1 MAYKGKCAH
10 GKLKSPVTNRDG
22 SKRYCKLAK
31 KPKRAEARTERKSQA
46 RDMRLLIV
54 VRNER
59 EKDKSF

>member
-31 KPKRAEARTERKSQA
+31 KTKKGRSQDRKKKSGEGHEVAYRRAKRKGKR
-46 RDMRLLIV
+46 
-54 VRNER
+54 
-59 EKDKSF
+59 